1 MSEDPKSAEGQARRL
16 ENVNRQLAALLRRPE
31 VAQRLRAA
39 GPDEWSSVQILGHM
53 VEFIDYWMGSVR
65 ALAAATG
72 EPPHFGRSVD
82 APERLA
88 AVQHG
93 ATSDPEALLD
103 ELDRAATAAA
113 RDIRAMTPAQRARTG
128 IHNRLGEIAVSAA
141 IEELVVGHAEAHL
154 AQAQQVLG
162 TPG

>member
-1 MSEDPKSAEGQARRL
+1 MSEDPKSAESQARRL

-31 VAQRLRAA
+31 VAQRVRAA
-39 GPDEWSSVQILGHM
+39 GPEEWSSVEILGHM
-53 VEFIDYWMGSVR
+53 IEFINYWMGSAR
-65 ALAAATG
+65 TLATATG

-93 ATSDPEALLD
+93 AASDPEALLA
-103 ELDRAATAAA
+103 ELDRAVTVAAS
-113 RDIRAMTPAQRARTG
+113 DIRAMTPAQRARTG
-128 IHNRLGEIAVSAA
+128 IHNRLGEIAVADA
-141 IEELVVGHAEAHL
+141 IEELVVGHTEAHL

-162 TPG
+162 MAA

>member
-16 ENVNRQLAALLRRPE
+16 ENVNHQLAALLRRPE
-31 VAQRLRAA
+31 TAQRLRAA

-53 VEFIDYWMGSVR
+53 VEFINYWMGSAR
-65 ALAAATG
+65 TLAAATG
-72 EPPHFGRSVD
+72 EPPHFGRSAD

-93 ATSDPEALLD
+93 AASDPEALLG
-103 ELDRAATAAA
+103 ELDRAVTAAA
-113 RDIRAMTPAQRARTG
+113 TDIRTMTPAQRARTG
-128 IHNRLGEIAVSAA
+128 IHNRLGAIAVSDA

-154 AQAQQVLG
+154 AQTQQVLATAG
-162 TPG
+162 

>member
-16 ENVNRQLAALLRRPE
+16 ENVNLQLAALLRRPE

-53 VEFIDYWMGSVR
+53 VEFINYWMASAR

-88 AVQHG
+88 AVEHG
-93 ATSDPEALLD
+93 AASDLKTLLG
-103 ELDRAATAAA
+103 ELDRAVTAAA
-113 RDIRAMTPAQRARTG
+113 RDIRALTPAERARTG
-128 IHNRLGEIAVSAA
+128 IHNRLGEITVSDA
-141 IEELVVGHAEAHL
+141 IEELVVGHVEAHL

-162 TPG
+162 PAG